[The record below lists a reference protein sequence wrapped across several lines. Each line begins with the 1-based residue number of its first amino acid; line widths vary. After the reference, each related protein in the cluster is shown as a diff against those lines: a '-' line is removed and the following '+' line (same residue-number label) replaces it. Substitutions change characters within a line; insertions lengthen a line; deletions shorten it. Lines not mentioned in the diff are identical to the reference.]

1 MRRRVRVV
9 LAALVVGGLAV
20 ALLVLARSPDDNTIA
35 RLGVAT
41 VLALVLVALVG
52 ETRDI
57 GSRFA
62 FAGAAIFW
70 LASVAHTAATSSV
83 ALWLVDQDMGHVEAP
98 FPRLA
103 SFGATVSVLAFLLAV
118 GALVWVRLGVRG
130 RARLAERVRTLRAPR
145 DGAAAD

>member
-9 LAALVVGGLAV
+9 LAALLVGGLAV
-20 ALLVLARSPDDNTIA
+20 TLLVLVRAPEDNTIA

-41 VLALVLVALVG
+41 LLALVLVGLVG
-52 ETRDI
+52 DTRDL

-70 LASVAHTAATSSV
+70 LASVAHTAATSGV
-83 ALWLVDQDMGHVEAP
+83 AFWLTGDHLADDGVP

-103 SFGATVSVLAFLLAV
+103 SLGATVSVLALLLAV
-118 GALVWVRLGVRG
+118 GALVWVRLGVPG
-130 RARLAERVRTLRAPR
+130 RARLVARVRELRAPR